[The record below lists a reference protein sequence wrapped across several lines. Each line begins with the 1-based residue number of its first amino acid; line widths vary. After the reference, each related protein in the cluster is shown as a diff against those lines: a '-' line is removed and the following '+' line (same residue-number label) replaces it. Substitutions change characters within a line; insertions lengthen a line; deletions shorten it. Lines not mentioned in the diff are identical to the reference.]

1 MPTPNPGVGGRP
13 VSARERAEILVAELD
28 LVLDEVRRD
37 PPFAAEAVCPY
48 RLHRAAGEAA
58 EAARI
63 LETHSR
69 KAGLTPE
76 QAYALERY
84 ETIHERAHLILLE
97 HFPYPHA

>member
-1 MPTPNPGVGGRP
+1 MSGH
-13 VSARERAEILVAELD
+13 ERAEILAAELD
-28 LVLDEVRRD
+28 RVLEKVRRD

-48 RLHRAAGEAA
+48 RLYRAACEAA

-63 LETHSR
+63 LETHRR

-76 QAYALERY
+76 QVDALERY
-84 ETIHERAHLILLE
+84 EMIYERANLILLE